1 MPVCAHRFQVCVF
14 FSGCLCAHTLHW
26 HRFLYFSSVPVL
38 GWPGQ
43 WAVFWVAGLAW
54 KFEMGMGLREE
65 DPTVAVVA
73 HLGIETSI

>member
-1 MPVCAHRFQVCVF
+1 
-14 FSGCLCAHTLHW
+14 
-26 HRFLYFSSVPVL
+26 VL

-73 HLGIETSI
+73 HLGIETSIWFETSIWVGSGLGAPGIKKYSKNSDLNEFRIPD